1 MQRTPQTIA
10 AHLRTIA
17 TTIAALALPGN
28 DANKHNRTLR
38 ACAHTLDHIDLHDIA
53 ASLANERAC
62 AAEGRPRGE
71 HGVRSR
77 NAISNPTA
85 DIAAEMHRIIDL
97 GMDLQRAL
105 DRLMPDADWP
115 TIESGWRAMS
125 STSSEDILLL
135 IEQVR
140 HGEAPAI
147 DLADAVETCADNVR
161 LAHQAAQRAASCRA
175 WLSRREDAS
184 EVDPPDP
191 ILEAMRCTAT
201 DGYDKD
207 GHPIRCPNFV
217 GEEGH
222 QHPDTGTKHHM
233 TICDEHYQALCPCC
247 FSRPRRTAGA
257 RHCEACH
264 RAAHRRAAA

>member
-105 DRLMPDADWP
+105 DRLMPDPDWP

-125 STSSEDILLL
+125 STSSEAIVAL
-135 IEQVR
+135 IDQVR

-147 DLADAVETCADNVR
+147 DLAAAVETCADNVR
-161 LAHQAAQRAASCRA
+161 LAHQAARRAASCRA

-191 ILEAMRCTAT
+191 ILEAMRCS
-201 DGYDKD
+201 GWPLGVDKD
-207 GHPIRCPNFV
+207 GEQVRCGNWRTV
-217 GEEGH
+217 H
-222 QHPDTGTKHHM
+222 RTDTGTE
-233 TICDEHYQALCPCC
+233 INSDLCDDCHALLCTRCR
-247 FSRPRRTAGA
+247 SRRRRTAGA
-257 RHCEACH
+257 KDCTACEMADRRK
-264 RAAHRRAAA
+264 RAA